1 MNWMNDDGDD
11 NNGTTMIS
19 LLHRRLV
26 DSGLALC
33 KFWGWRWYDYCISDG
48 LGWYDEIWLLHQR
61 RVGSGEA
68 LQMATM
74 IWWRRRNCC
83 ISGSSLIVFSPLAFS
98 RDDNNDDKMTVTM
111 MPTPTPMPTPM
122 PIPPIR
128 TMPPMPMPA
137 ASSLPMPM
145 SMPPMP
151 PMQPMQPMQPMPIP
165 MTRTGWGEREV
176 NWMLQPATVRWICK
190 TKDASQ
196 KQYSRW

>member
-74 IWWRRRNCC
+74 IWRRRRNCC

-151 PMQPMQPMQPMPIP
+151 PMQPMQPMPIP

>member
-48 LGWYDEIWLLHQR
+48 LGWYDKIWLLHQR

-74 IWWRRRNCC
+74 IWQWRRNCC

-145 SMPPMP
+145 SMPPM
-151 PMQPMQPMQPMPIP
+151 QPMQPMPIP

>member
-145 SMPPMP
+145 SMPPM
-151 PMQPMQPMQPMPIP
+151 QPMQPMPIP